1 MQQVKLDISLFCPH
15 LLNNV
20 IKIASQ
26 NHEMDL
32 SSQTLYPA
40 LYIDSLCRES
50 MYDLKTMVNL
60 EFRTPIIETLSL
72 LHWTF

>member
-50 MYDLKTMVNL
+50 MLLYNDLKTMVNL
-60 EFRTPIIETLSL
+60 EFEREHQS
-72 LHWTF
+72 